1 MWWSSVQSSAHH
13 WPAAAGPRGQSRMAT
28 RGVIANMHLSQQ
40 RRTSRGRTELVW
52 KGPRNRMGGL
62 QGKTRP
68 PLGRVACVSHE
79 RPLQRLNSP
88 QGSKVPP
95 QYARGIRRVGSG
107 CSEQRSRGG
116 GRGPGR
122 HPSTNTTP
130 EGKTRPLLFTPP
142 QSHPRLAPLWEKEGS
157 SVPCSACMAGRR

>member
-1 MWWSSVQSSAHH
+1 
-13 WPAAAGPRGQSRMAT
+13 MAT
-28 RGVIANMHLSQQ
+28 RGVITNTHLSRQ
-40 RRTSRGRTELVW
+40 RRTSCGTAELVW

-68 PLGRVACVSHE
+68 PLGRLACVSHE

-107 CSEQRSRGG
+107 CSEQR
-116 GRGPGR
+116 GRGPGW
-122 HPSTNTTP
+122 HPSTNTTSKR
-130 EGKTRPLLFTPP
+130 KTRPLFFTPP
-142 QSHPRLAPLWEKEGS
+142 QSHPNLALLWEKEGS
-157 SVPCSACMAGRR
+157 SVPCSACMAGMG